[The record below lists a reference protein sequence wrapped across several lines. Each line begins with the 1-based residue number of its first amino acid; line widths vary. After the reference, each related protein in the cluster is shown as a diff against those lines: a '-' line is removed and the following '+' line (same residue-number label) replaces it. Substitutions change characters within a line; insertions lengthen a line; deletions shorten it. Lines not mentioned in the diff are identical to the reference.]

1 MEQLSFNN
9 FEAREIYSNP
19 DAMKSLEH
27 RLLGWDKDDE
37 VAVDDNAK

>member
-9 FEAREIYSNP
+9 FEVREIYSNP

-37 VAVDDNAK
+37 VVVDDNAK